1 MTYYVSLQNTHKST
15 SQAAYICTKLLFKK
29 WCYIWNSK
37 MSTNIVHATDL
48 IFIISKRDFMK
59 IMTSYYQSL
68 LSWQTKVSKIL
79 RQTSIDAEN
88 LYTDN
93 LCIYDNILQL
103 KESMRYHRQ
112 LYILFRRLLLL
123 LHYGRLLLFL
133 LRFLLL
139 IRLLCCCYTYIS
151 SCLMF
156 FSPTH

>member
-1 MTYYVSLQNTHKST
+1 MYCL
-15 SQAAYICTKLLFKK
+15 A
-29 WCYIWNSK
+29 SK
-37 MSTNIVHATDL
+37 MTTNIVHTPNL
-48 IFIISKRDFMK
+48 IFINSKRVFIK
-59 IMTSYYQSL
+59 TMTQFYQSL
-68 LSWQTKVSKIL
+68 LSSQNKLSKIF
-79 RQTSIDAEN
+79 RQTAIDAEN

-93 LCIYDNILQL
+93 LCIDDNILQL

>member
-1 MTYYVSLQNTHKST
+1 MWAFTIHTSLPHKQHIFVQNCYLRNDV
-15 SQAAYICTKLLFKK
+15 AFK
-29 WCYIWNSK
+29 IAK
-37 MSTNIVHATDL
+37 MSTNIAHATDF

-59 IMTSYYQSL
+59 FMTLDYQSL
-68 LSWQTKVSKIL
+68 LSWQTKLSKIL
-79 RQTSIDAEN
+79 RQTAIDAEN
-88 LYTDN
+88 LNTDN
-93 LCIYDNILQL
+93 LCIDDNILQL